1 MVANSLVKI
10 YTRGGDKGE
19 TSLLG
24 GKRISKSSLRI
35 NAYGSVDELNSAIGV
50 AISFIDYKEVK
61 DVLERVQ
68 NELFVV
74 GSDLADPSYPEN
86 PNKIPRVSDEMVKQ
100 MESTIDRYYEEVE
113 QVQYFILPGGTK
125 GASLLHLARGI
136 ARRAE
141 RIAVELSLSE
151 NINPAVIAYL
161 NRLSS
166 LLFVFAR
173 LMNKRSG
180 VKDVAWHA

>member
-1 MVANSLVKI
+1 MVKI

-19 TSLLG
+19 TSLIG
-24 GKRISKSSLRI
+24 GKRTSKSSARI
-35 NAYGSVDELNSAIGV
+35 HAYGSIDELNSAIGV
-50 AISFIDYKEVK
+50 AISFIEDK
-61 DVLERVQ
+61 DVKNVLGKVQ
-68 NELFVV
+68 SELFIV

-100 MESTIDRYYEEVE
+100 MEGTIDKYEGELE
-113 QVQYFILPGGTK
+113 AIQYFILPGGTRE
-125 GASLLHLARGI
+125 AALLHLARGI

-141 RIAVELSLSE
+141 RVSVELSSSE
-151 NINPAVIAYL
+151 PVNPSVIAYL

-173 LMNKRSG
+173 LLNKNKG
-180 VKDVAWHA
+180 VKDVAWRV

>member
-1 MVANSLVKI
+1 MVKI

-19 TSLLG
+19 TSLIG
-24 GKRISKSSLRI
+24 GKRISKSSARI
-35 NAYGSVDELNSAIGV
+35 HAYGNVDELNSAIGLAV
-50 AISFIDYKEVK
+50 SFIDNSDLKN
-61 DVLERVQ
+61 VLGKVQ
-68 NELFVV
+68 NELFIV

-100 MESTIDRYYEEVE
+100 MESTIDKYEGELE
-113 QVQYFILPGGTK
+113 AIQYFILPGGTK
-125 GASLLHLARGI
+125 EASLLHLARGV

-141 RIAVELSLSE
+141 RVAVELSVSE
-151 NINPAVIAYL
+151 RVNPSVIAYL

-173 LMNKRSG
+173 LMNKNKG